1 MSALG
6 TIAAAPA
13 TMGRAIGGRGGGFD
27 RWLSRGRRRAVV
39 TALLAVLI
47 VAVLALGTVLFLD
60 VQRQRET
67 DQARSD
73 GLRAAAQL
81 TTTLLSYDYRT
92 LDADLARANS
102 VTTGDFTQQ
111 YGNLAAQLIRPN
123 AGTQQIVTKAE
134 VVGSSVVTAT
144 PNGLVALLYINQ
156 STTGKQPDVPQIDR
170 SRAKVT
176 LTFTDGKWL
185 ISDLVPV

>member
-1 MSALG
+1 VSALG
-6 TIAAAPA
+6 TIAAVPA

-27 RWLSRGRRRAVV
+27 RWLSRGRRRPVV

-92 LDADLARANS
+92 LDADLAHANS